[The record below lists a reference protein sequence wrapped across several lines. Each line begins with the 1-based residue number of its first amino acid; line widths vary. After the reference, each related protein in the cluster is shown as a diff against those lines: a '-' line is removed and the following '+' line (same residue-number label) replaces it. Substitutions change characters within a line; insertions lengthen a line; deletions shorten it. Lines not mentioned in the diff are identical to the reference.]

1 MIERYTRPEM
11 GAVWGEAARWEAAL
25 HVEIAVA
32 HAQAKRGDIPAA
44 AAQAI
49 ATRAKVNLPRIAEL
63 EATLDASQSLRRRS
77 ITTRSPS

>member
-32 HAQAKRGDIPAA
+32 HAQAKRGDIP
-44 AAQAI
+44 
-49 ATRAKVNLPRIAEL
+49 P
-63 EATLDASQSLRRRS
+63 LRHRRS
-77 ITTRSPS
+77 QRAPR